1 SGRAGSTGRRQID
14 YLNEIAAAGGMI
26 ETDNCQQMR
35 ADRQPGI
42 GQAEIIRL
50 WRLLSRI
57 AIGGLVE
64 GRGVGCVG
72 RFDAN
77 GSRGVETCYFGTV
90 QVGHKAIIEVVGKE
104 EMGSRIERAG
114 HVERAA

>member
-1 SGRAGSTGRRQID
+1 MIRPPPRSTLFPYTTLFRS
-14 YLNEIAAAGGMI
+14 YLNEIAAAGGLI

-42 GQAEIIRL
+42 GQAQIIRL

-90 QVGHKAIIEVVGKE
+90 QVGHKAIIEV
-104 EMGSRIERAG
+104 
-114 HVERAA
+114 

>member
-1 SGRAGSTGRRQID
+1 MIRPPPRSTLFPYTTLFRS
-14 YLNEIAAAGGMI
+14 YLNEIAAAGGLI

-42 GQAEIIRL
+42 GQAQIIRL

-64 GRGVGCVG
+64 GRGVGWV
-72 RFDAN
+72 RSEEHTSEIQSPSN
-77 GSRGVETCYFGTV
+77 
-90 QVGHKAIIEVVGKE
+90 IECRLLLDKKKN
-104 EMGSRIERAG
+104 
-114 HVERAA
+114 